1 MIDYKEKYQINNVI
15 EKHPIPPFFPRDAQV
30 LFLGSFPP
38 PQNRWCMRFF
48 YPNLQNDFWRIL
60 GIIFFG
66 NKNHFLSP
74 RPTDGK
80 MIFDQLRIETFLRAH
95 KIALFDTAIEVI
107 REKGNA
113 SDAFLTIVAPLD
125 LKNVL
130 TAELPECRTIITTG
144 EKATET
150 LLNVLEA
157 QGAEGMLQKPA
168 VGDEIT
174 VTFAGRT
181 LTILRLPSSSRAYP
195 MKIERKAEIYRRFL
209 RFQS

>member
-1 MIDYKEKYQINNVI
+1 MSPNI

-38 PQNRWCMRFF
+38 PQNRWCMHFF

-66 NKNHFLSP
+66 DKNHFLSP
-74 RPTDGK
+74 RLTDGK
-80 MIFDQLRIETFLRAH
+80 MIFDKARIETFLRAH

-113 SDAFLTIVAPLD
+113 SDAFLTIITPLD
-125 LKNVL
+125 LKTVL

-150 LLNVLEA
+150 LLNLLET
-157 QGAEGMLQKPA
+157 QGVEGPLPKPA
-168 VGDEIT
+168 VGGEIT

-195 MKIERKAEIYRRFL
+195 MKIEEKAEIYRRFL
-209 RFQS
+209 RFLPSKNIK